1 MLCECELWYW
11 LSSIHVSCCVQSH
24 QTERTWKTEVN
35 VEKKPKKRRNHNE
48 VIQLKSKARKII
60 LRAVKK
66 IMVEIWNLDQLH
78 LARRRRWC
86 FDSLFLSARTQSVGP
101 LPFSHTQWDP
111 HSSEVSLSAAAAA
124 TRILLQLQCPMRTK
138 AVQQRTSEGLVPSV
152 SLLMH
157 TCTVWHSTQSNT
169 HPVWHKTQA
178 NTLSGARLPKQKRH
192 WKRPQAGKKVVG
204 GRGAEEADVRVARSQ
219 WCLCRTPCQRVGNAW
234 NTIPMFSLTQLIQ
247 RNDRGSRFPYWESC
261 HLDIYPNQT
270 NIWPQWAFLPDWY
283 E

>member
-1 MLCECELWYW
+1 MWAAVSSLIKQRELEKPRWM
-11 LSSIHVSCCVQSH
+11 
-24 QTERTWKTEVN
+24 WK
-35 VEKKPKKRRNHNE
+35 KKKKKRRNHNE

-60 LRAVKK
+60 SRAVKK
-66 IMVEIWNLDQLH
+66 NNGGNLEPWPAASCPPEKVVLWFT
-78 LARRRRWC
+78 LPFCSYTIGGGA
-86 FDSLFLSARTQSVGP
+86 

-157 TCTVWHSTQSNT
+157 TFTVWHSTQSNT